1 MSQLKVI
8 NALIV
13 DDSEQARELLNIMIS
28 ELTTSLKVVGEASNV
43 DEAKKAIK
51 LLEPDLIFLDI
62 NMPGKS
68 GIDLLTEIEE
78 KNFEVIFTT
87 AYNQYAVQA
96 FKLSAIDYLLKPIQE
111 SELINAIDK
120 AIIQK
125 NLKIDSQRMSVLLN
139 NLKEKSDAT
148 LAIPLNS
155 GYEYVSID
163 NIEFIEAERA
173 YSLIHLTDGS
183 QKLVSKPMGFFEDA
197 LESTQQF
204 LKVHRS
210 YMVNLSNVET
220 FLRKNEAGILVFKSA
235 KRADVSRAYRK
246 ELLEALQRK
255 TYT

>member
-1 MSQLKVI
+1 MNQFKIL

-13 DDSEQARELLNIMIS
+13 DDSEQARELLRLMIS
-28 ELTTSLKVVGEASNV
+28 ELATTLRIVGEASNV
-43 DEAKKAIK
+43 DEAKIAIESLK
-51 LLEPDLIFLDI
+51 PDLIFLDI

-68 GIDLLTEIEE
+68 GMDLLVEMEE

-111 SELINAIDK
+111 DELMMAIEK

-125 NLKIDSQRMSVLLN
+125 NLKTDSQRMNVLMN
-139 NLKEKSDAT
+139 NLKEKSGAT
-148 LAIPLNS
+148 LAIPLNA
-155 GYEYVSID
+155 GHEYIRLN

-173 YSLIHLTDGS
+173 YSVIHLTDGS
-183 QKLVSKPMGFFEDA
+183 QKLVSKPMGFFEEA

-210 YMVNLSNVET
+210 YIANLSNVES
-220 FLRKNEAGILVFKSA
+220 FQKKNEAGLLVFKSA
-235 KRADVSRAYRK
+235 KKADVSRSYKK
-246 ELLEALQRK
+246 ELIEALQREK
-255 TYT
+255 TL